1 MKIAVTG
8 GAGYVG
14 SMLVPRLLK
23 MGHEV
28 TVLDTFWYGDTL
40 NPHKKLKKLIGD
52 IRQPQALRDAFKGA
66 DAVIHLACIS
76 NDPSF
81 DLDPKLGREVNY
93 EAFKGILKAVKVCNV
108 QKFIYASSSSV
119 YGVSDH
125 ANVTEDHPCKPLTDY
140 SKFKRSCELD
150 LKFQGVGHC
159 KWIIIRPATVCGYA
173 PRLRL
178 DLVVNA
184 MTIKAITSGV
194 IPVHGGGQLRPNI
207 NIKDMVKVYEKA
219 LEANVTEKVYNAG
232 FENKSLSDIAELVR
246 KNVGDTVELKY
257 ETSNDPR
264 SYHINSDKIAE
275 IGFQPT
281 HSISEAISSL
291 VTAKTLHLIKDVL
304 SSKYYNIQKM
314 KELNV

>member
-1 MKIAVTG
+1 MKIAITG

-14 SMLVPRLLK
+14 SMLVPRLIKL
-23 MGHEV
+23 GHEV

-40 NPHKKLKKLIGD
+40 NPDPKLKKLIGD
-52 IRQPQALRDAFKGA
+52 IRRPQDLRDAFKGK

-93 EAFKGILKAVKVCNV
+93 EAFKGILKAIKVCRV
-108 QKFIYASSSSV
+108 EKFIYASSSSV

-125 ANVTEDHPCKPLTDY
+125 ANVTESHPCKPLTDY

-150 LKFQGVGHC
+150 LKFQGCGGG

-184 MTIKAITSGV
+184 MTIKAITNGV
-194 IPVHGGGQLRPNI
+194 IPVHGGKQLRPNL
-207 NIKDMVKVYEKA
+207 NIKDMVRVYEKA
-219 LEANVTEKVYNAG
+219 LEADVTEKIYNAG
-232 FENKSLSDIAELVR
+232 FENKSLSDIAELVK

-257 ETSNDPR
+257 ETSVDPR
-264 SYHINSDKIAE
+264 SYHINSEKIKE
-275 IGFQPT
+275 IGFTPS
-281 HSISEAISSL
+281 HSITEAINSL
-291 VTAKTLHLIKDVL
+291 VTAKTLHLIKDVM
-304 SSKYYNIQKM
+304 SSKYYNIHRM
-314 KELNV
+314 KELKL